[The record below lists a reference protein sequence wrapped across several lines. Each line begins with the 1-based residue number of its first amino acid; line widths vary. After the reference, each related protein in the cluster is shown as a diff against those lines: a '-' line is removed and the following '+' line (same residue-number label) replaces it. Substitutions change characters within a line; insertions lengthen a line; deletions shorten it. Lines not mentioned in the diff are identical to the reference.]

1 MLGTESVH
9 NIAELTSGPPDWSGA
24 VDKFQVPLVSE
35 AYFLDGCRIFLTGF
49 SEPQLEKLHR
59 IINLGGGARYVCT
72 YMYMYMHVLLLSP
85 LYHKNLLVI
94 SEQSI
99 QLAI

>member
-1 MLGTESVH
+1 MYVHVHVCTHLRSVLGIENVH
-9 NIAELTSGPPDWSGA
+9 NIAELASGPPDWSGA

-72 YMYMYMHVLLLSP
+72 YVRTCTATEPALP
-85 LYHKNLLVI
+85 
-94 SEQSI
+94 
-99 QLAI
+99 